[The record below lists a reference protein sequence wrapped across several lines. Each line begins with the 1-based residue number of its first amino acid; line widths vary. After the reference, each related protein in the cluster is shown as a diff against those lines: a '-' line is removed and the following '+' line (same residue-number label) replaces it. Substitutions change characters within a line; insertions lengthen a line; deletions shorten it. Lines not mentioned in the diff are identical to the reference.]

1 MTTPGRGQPHPLH
14 YFVMSGSPRRTSVNT
29 SLAQVVAGVIESRG
43 GTQRT
48 ATIAD
53 FDMPLYD
60 QDEQDARGFPRAAE
74 RLREE
79 FEQAHGVVLVSPE
92 YNASFPGRLKNA
104 LDWLSRFRPQPFAEK
119 QMLLL
124 SASPSMSGGNRG
136 LWGLRIPLEHLGARV
151 YPDMFSLAQAT
162 RALADGRLI
171 DAMMQSRLEGTV
183 GSFMDLAEAATHYA
197 CAKHVWV
204 EFLGEPAADPEIA
217 RAE

>member
-1 MTTPGRGQPHPLH
+1 
-14 YFVMSGSPRRTSVNT
+14 VNT
-29 SLAQVVAGVIESRG
+29 ALAHVVASVIEARG

-48 ATIAD
+48 VTIAD
-53 FDMPLYD
+53 YDMPLYD
-60 QDEQDARGFPRAAE
+60 QDEQDELGFPSSAE

-79 FEQAHGVVLVSPE
+79 FEGADGVVLVSPE

-136 LWGLRIPLEHLGARV
+136 LWSLRVPLEHLGARV
-151 YPDMFSLAQAT
+151 YPDMFSLAQAH
-162 RALADGRLI
+162 RALGDGRLT
-171 DAMMQSRLEGTV
+171 DDMLQSRLAATV
-183 GSFMDLAEAATHYA
+183 GSFMDLAEAATHYH

-204 EFLGEPAADPEIA
+204 EFLGEPAAEPELA